1 MNRQKI
7 TAVCT
12 CLVVIAI
19 AAFFQIAVKQK
30 DAKDV
35 VKVGFVYIGDESN
48 PYVYNFIR
56 AQKNIQSELGDKVK
70 MVEKFNVPEN
80 EVEQPLVELAEE
92 KCDIIFTTSYG
103 YGKTTKE
110 IAGKYPDIQF
120 CQATGDNAN
129 TEPFVGN
136 YHTYMGAVY
145 QGRYIAGV
153 VAGMKLKQM
162 IDEGKITKEQAK
174 VGYVGAY
181 AYAEVISGYTAF
193 LLGVRSVVPEAVM
206 TVCYA
211 DTWSNYTYEKNIAK
225 SLIRDGCV
233 IISQHSDTMGPAVA
247 CEEMNQNEN
256 YEVYHVGYN
265 QGMTSVA
272 PTSSLIGCKVNW
284 EPYEKA
290 AIQAVR
296 QGKEIESVM
305 GVHTE
310 KNDAWGG
317 LQDDWVQ
324 MLELNKII
332 AAPGS
337 EKAIEKAKEQ
347 FARGTCKVFY
357 GDYTGTDPDDP
368 SDTIDLSKE
377 YIENEKASAPGF
389 HYQLDDIIT
398 VKQYQA
404 DKK

>member
-1 MNRQKI
+1 
-7 TAVCT
+7 
-12 CLVVIAI
+12 
-19 AAFFQIAVKQK
+19 
-30 DAKDV
+30 
-35 VKVGFVYIGDESN
+35 
-48 PYVYNFIR
+48 
-56 AQKNIQSELGDKVK
+56 
-70 MVEKFNVPEN
+70 
-80 EVEQPLVELAEE
+80 
-92 KCDIIFTTSYG
+92 
-103 YGKTTKE
+103 
-110 IAGKYPDIQF
+110 
-120 CQATGDNAN
+120 
-129 TEPFVGN
+129 
-136 YHTYMGAVY
+136 
-145 QGRYIAGV
+145 
-153 VAGMKLKQM
+153 
-162 IDEGKITKEQAK
+162 
-174 VGYVGAY
+174 
-181 AYAEVISGYTAF
+181 
-193 LLGVRSVVPEAVM
+193 M

-256 YEVYHVGYN
+256 CEVYHVGYN

-284 EPYEKA
+284 ELYEKA

-305 GVHTE
+305 EVHTE